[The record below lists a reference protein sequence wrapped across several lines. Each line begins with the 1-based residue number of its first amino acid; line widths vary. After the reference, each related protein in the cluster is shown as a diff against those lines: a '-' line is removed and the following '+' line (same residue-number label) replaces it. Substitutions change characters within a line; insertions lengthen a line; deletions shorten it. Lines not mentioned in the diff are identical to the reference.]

1 MSQQGMCPKQ
11 VGFYPEMAEPTEQA
25 GPNMNIILSARME
38 CKANISAWEMY
49 RVNPAQT
56 GWVEV
61 LRPVAGAP
69 GMTYRVVHRTFM
81 AAVSNTGFQ
90 RVHLAIPLPVERS
103 DVLAVRPINTKQ
115 FIHNREDLT
124 RLLNWPNR
132 NCQNHLRPNANG
144 TPADIARCWNRHRK
158 FALRAIL
165 N

>member
-1 MSQQGMCPKQ
+1 MCPKQ
-11 VGFYPEMAEPTEQA
+11 VGFYPEMA
-25 GPNMNIILSARME
+25 GPIREAPRGSNMNIILSARME

-49 RVNPAQT
+49 RVNPTQT

-81 AAVSNTGFQ
+81 AAVSNTGIQ
-90 RVHLAIPLPVERS
+90 RFDLAIPLSVERS
-103 DVLAVRPINTKQ
+103 DVLAVRPINTYQ
-115 FIHNREDLT
+115 FIHNEIDAT
-124 RLLNWPNR
+124 RLDWPNR
-132 NCQNHLRPNANG
+132 SCDNNLRPNANG
-144 TPADIARCWNRHRK
+144 TPANIAGCWNRHRK